1 MIAMKKIGILGGTFD
16 PFHNGHM
23 SIGEESIK
31 EVGLDLLILLPANVS
46 PFKVNREMELEEHR
60 INMLEKFVS
69 VHPNFKLSKIEIDTD
84 TVSYT
89 YDTMQ
94 RLRSIYKKDK
104 LYFIC
109 GSDSLM
115 TVDSWYKGKELLKST
130 AFIVA
135 NRPGFSLDS
144 LKSKIQHYEDIY
156 GSEIFLL
163 SNPPLNISSTEIKK
177 KLKYGRSIR
186 DMVPKEIEKYIDEYS
201 LYR

>member
-1 MIAMKKIGILGGTFD
+1 MKKIGILGGTFD

-23 SIGEESIK
+23 SIGEESTR
-31 EVGLDLLILLPANVS
+31 EVGLDLLILLPANIS
-46 PFKVNREMELEEHR
+46 PFKVNRVMELEEHR
-60 INMLEKFVS
+60 INMLERFVS
-69 VHPNFKLSKIEIDTD
+69 VHPHFKLSKIEIDTD

-94 RLRSIYKKDK
+94 RLRRTYKDDK

-109 GSDSLM
+109 GSDALM
-115 TVDSWYKGKELLKST
+115 TADSWYKGKELLRST

-135 NRPGFSLDS
+135 NRPGFSIEK
-144 LKSKIQHYEDIY
+144 LKSKIRNYKDVY

>member
-1 MIAMKKIGILGGTFD
+1 M
-16 PFHNGHM
+16 
-23 SIGEESIK
+23 
-31 EVGLDLLILLPANVS
+31 
-46 PFKVNREMELEEHR
+46 LEE
-60 INMLEKFVS
+60 FVS
-69 VHPNFKLSKIEIDTD
+69 LHPNFKLSKIEIDTD
-84 TVSYT
+84 QVSYT

-94 RLRSIYKKDK
+94 RLRSIYKNDK

-163 SNPPLNISSTEIKK
+163 ANPPLNISSTEIKK

>member
-1 MIAMKKIGILGGTFD
+1 MKKIGILGGTFD

-23 SIGEESIK
+23 SIGVESIR
-31 EVGLDLLILLPANVS
+31 EVGLDLLILLPANIS

-60 INMLEKFVS
+60 INMLEKFIS
-69 VHPNFKLSKIEIDTD
+69 AHPHFKLSKIEIDTD

-94 RLRSIYKKDK
+94 RLHSIYKDDK

-109 GSDSLM
+109 GSDALM
-115 TVDSWYKGKELLKST
+115 TVDSWYKGKELLRST

-144 LKSKIQHYEDIY
+144 LKSKIQHYQDVY

-163 SNPPLNISSTEIKK
+163 SNPPLNISSTDIKK